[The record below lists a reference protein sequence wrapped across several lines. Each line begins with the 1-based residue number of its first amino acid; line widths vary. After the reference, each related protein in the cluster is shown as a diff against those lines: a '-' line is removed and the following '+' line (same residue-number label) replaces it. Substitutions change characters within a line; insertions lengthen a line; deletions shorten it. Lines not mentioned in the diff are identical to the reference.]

1 MRNSIWWAG
10 SWGFHYDFARNVVIS
25 GDNNT
30 SLSRTDNQKNNFL
43 VLGEGLN
50 DGINDSVGSAEKTF
64 SINFTKS
71 NIKFSSSLHYNGNE
85 SYLHVSKKEICKFKP
100 HDNMPWHEFCLG
112 TVSKEFTKD
121 ELSEICLNG
130 TVCDFSV

>member
-10 SWGFHYDFARNVVIS
+10 SWGFDYDFARNVVIS

-85 SYLHVSKKEICKFKP
+85 SYLHVSKKEICKFKL
-100 HDNMPWHEFCLG
+100 MITCLG
-112 TVSKEFTKD
+112 MSFVWEPYQKSLLKMNWVKFA
-121 ELSEICLNG
+121 
-130 TVCDFSV
+130 

>member
-10 SWGFHYDFARNVVIS
+10 SWGFDYDFARNVVIS
-25 GDNNT
+25 GDT

-50 DGINDSVGSAEKTF
+50 DGINDSGGSAEKTF

-71 NIKFSSSLHYNGNE
+71 KYKIF
-85 SYLHVSKKEICKFKP
+85 F
-100 HDNMPWHEFCLG
+100 
-112 TVSKEFTKD
+112 EFTLQRQWK
-121 ELSEICLNG
+121 LFACK
-130 TVCDFSV
+130 